1 MPLICFAQG
10 GGYKIGGGGTV
21 GHAKI
26 INNNAVQQNHKNRE
40 AWKELIMRYV
50 AFSTN
55 NLVSFNFIRCI
66 DYERARSMIGD
77 FIEHFPFV
85 IVAGLNLP

>member
-1 MPLICFAQG
+1 MLCGRTTYIE
-10 GGYKIGGGGTV
+10 K
-21 GHAKI
+21 
-26 INNNAVQQNHKNRE
+26 

-66 DYERARSMIGD
+66 DYEGASSMFGD
-77 FIEHFPFV
+77 FIEHSPFV
-85 IVAGLNLP
+85 TVAGLNLP

>member
-1 MPLICFAQG
+1 VVGTKMLG
-10 GGYKIGGGGTV
+10 GRGRTCKN
-21 GHAKI
+21 KN
-26 INNNAVQQNHKNRE
+26 NNNAVRQNHIHRE

-66 DYERARSMIGD
+66 DYE
-77 FIEHFPFV
+77 
-85 IVAGLNLP
+85 